1 MKIQNPQ
8 YEIWM
13 QNPGELGIY
22 QQIERAGRV
31 CYKSE
36 NNTTE
41 DSAKPFVGRMIEHE
55 HFAMLEHGTVYLT
68 CNHGE
73 LPLYASNKFSH
84 VKTIDGKDYITTNL
98 RVMAENKTLEDLK
111 YRTDFEKGKHELR
124 ITVHFTTQIAITREY
139 NRHRANSMAE
149 QSTRYCNYTKNK
161 FGSEI
166 SINLPTWVK
175 GDLET
180 NDEKFVELCED
191 VANEETNDWT
201 PIDAWLFANQ
211 AAEFAY
217 MKLIAMGCKP
227 QEARVILPLDTNTEL
242 VHTAFVSDWK
252 HFFDLRALG
261 TTGAPH
267 PDAKILAEPLYEEFK
282 ERGYID

>member
-55 HFAMLEHGTVYLT
+55 HYAMLEHGTVYLT

-84 VKTIDGKDYITTNL
+84 VNTIDGKDYITTNL

-166 SINLPTWVK
+166 CINLPTWVK